1 MGFDAQIQRT
11 ATRAVERFANCTV
24 TAQLGGVGVSS
35 FRAIFDDNVE
45 VVSPYQ
51 IDQVSFKP
59 QIAALSADIA
69 AISGSTTFDIKRD
82 SETESKV
89 YSFDGKPRPDGSGL
103 TLVYLAV
110 KK

>member
-1 MGFDAQIQRT
+1 MAWNDAQR
-11 ATRAVERFANCTV
+11 RADANLLASFANCTV
-24 TAQLGGVGVSS
+24 TVQLGGVGVSS
-35 FRAIFDDNVE
+35 FRAIFDDSVE

-51 IDQVSFKP
+51 IDQTSFKP
-59 QIAALSADIA
+59 QMTALSTDIS
-69 AISGSTTFDIKRD
+69 AISGSTSFDILRD
-82 SETESKV
+82 NETESKI